1 MTATS
6 SVVGVQHFNPSFGEG
21 GVRVCSDAVLRYFF
35 VRFAVILFLTRGF
48 AVLQHF
54 AVCGYY
60 NF

>member
-1 MTATS
+1 ME
-6 SVVGVQHFNPSFGEG
+6 GGGEG
-21 GVRVCSDAVLRYFF
+21 FAVMRFCVIFF